1 MGFIISQ
8 LLGYLVLGQ
17 LFLRNLV
24 ELLRWSRLFFFRWAF
39 VEKGLESIGE
49 IFVADPFLSPSPRI
63 VSPHEPL
70 AVLILFGKVNLV
82 KLFFLAGEGHGHIIL
97 IDDLVAIEIFL
108 LSIFRELIDD
118 LFGGLFIHQ
127 LICDIEFEVTDAID
141 VFIEFKGFLPFGFSY
156 FL

>member
-1 MGFIISQ
+1 MGFIVSQ

-24 ELLRWSRLFFFRWAF
+24 EFLRWSWLFFFRWPF
-39 VEKGLESIGE
+39 VEEGLESIGE
-49 IFVADPFLSPSPRI
+49 IFIADPFLSSSPCV
-63 VSPHEPL
+63 VSPHKPL
-70 AVLILFGKVNLV
+70 TVLIFFSEVNLV
-82 KLFFLAGEGHGHIIL
+82 KLFFLTGEGHGHIIL